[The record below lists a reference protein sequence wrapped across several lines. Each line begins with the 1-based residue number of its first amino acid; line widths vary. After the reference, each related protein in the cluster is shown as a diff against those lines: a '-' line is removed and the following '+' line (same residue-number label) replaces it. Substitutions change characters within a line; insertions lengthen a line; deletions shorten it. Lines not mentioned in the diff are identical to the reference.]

1 MAEVKFYSG
10 GKPSN
15 NTTDAVVG
23 GQHQHVHHSAPHV
36 NHKKRTPDQPVQ
48 IVSVMTDDDI
58 LTNAQSEVALQ
69 IEQEAESVASEIEGS
84 PVNVIEDESSSPIED
99 PSEDAAPTPV
109 DDTPSSAVTAG
120 SKGTRTRKPKSASKK
135 SR

>member
-1 MAEVKFYSG
+1 MAEVKFYPG

-36 NHKKRTPDQPVQ
+36 THKKHVAVQPVQ
-48 IVSVMTDDDI
+48 ILSVVTDDDV
-58 LTNAQSEVALQ
+58 LTDAQSDVALQ
-69 IEQEAESVASEIEGS
+69 IEREADSVAADIDGS
-84 PVNVIEDESSSPIED
+84 PVNAIEDEASSSIEV

-109 DDTPSSAVTAG
+109 DDTPSSAVAAG
-120 SKGTRTRKPKSASKK
+120 SKGTRTRKPKSTAKK
-135 SR
+135 TR